1 MPDPV
6 KATGLRSLEIVSPLT
21 AVVFAAL
28 GWLVF
33 SRLFDTADRN
43 ALPAL
48 TQSFLAMQPWW
59 LGAGLLAGGLSAIA
73 RVEGMAPS
81 WKQASAVCSG
91 LLALLSTINIGW
103 GIVAMYLLTLPPA
116 GL

>member
-1 MPDPV
+1 MPAQEKV
-6 KATGLRSLEIVSPLT
+6 ASLRSLEIVSPLT

-48 TQSFLAMQPWW
+48 TQSFLAIQPWW
-59 LGAGLLAGGLSAIA
+59 LGAGLLAGGLSAVA
-73 RVEGMAPS
+73 RIEGIGPA

-91 LLALLSTINIGW
+91 LLALLSTINVGW
-103 GIVAMYLLTLPPA
+103 GVVAMYLLTLPPA

>member
-1 MPDPV
+1 MPDPGKV
-6 KATGLRSLEIVSPLT
+6 AGLHSLEIVSPLT
-21 AVVFAAL
+21 AVVFAAV

-33 SRLFDTADRN
+33 SRLFDTADAN

-48 TQSFLAMQPWW
+48 TRSFLVIQPWW

-81 WKQASAVCSG
+81 WKQASAICSG
-91 LLALLSTINIGW
+91 LLALLSTINVGW